1 MSDVQNENTVN
12 VEPKTHFK
20 VEISISDKNLSYRS
34 DFSESETI
42 FWLEAVKKLI
52 IEKTFAAAGLTENN
66 A

>member
-1 MSDVQNENTVN
+1 MSDVQNENTLN
-12 VEPKTHFK
+12 TESKTHFK

-34 DFSESETI
+34 DFTESETI

>member
-12 VEPKTHFK
+12 VEPKTQFK
-20 VEISISDKNLSYRS
+20 VEIIIGDKNLSYRS

-52 IEKTFAAAGLTENN
+52 IEKTFAAAGLSENN

>member
-1 MSDVQNENTVN
+1 MSNVQGETTTN
-12 VEPKTHFK
+12 VEPKTQFK
-20 VEISISDKNLSYRS
+20 VEILIGDKNLSYRS

-52 IEKTFAAAGLTENN
+52 IEKTFEAAGLSENN